1 MILLH
6 TMMKQ
11 TIRTTTLLCLTLC
24 MSYFLAGQNGIIKGF
39 VYDNSSGEP
48 VGFCPVQLQGTSYGA
63 ITERNGSFVI
73 SKIPSGEYNLIITYF
88 GFDSLKESIIINE
101 NTITKRYLLQ
111 PSKIFLEAVQVTAS
125 EHRVITETRTSV
137 ISISPKEMSKMPS
150 IGGQPDFAQYLQVLP
165 GIISTGDQGGQ
176 IYIRGG
182 TPIQNIV
189 LLDGMLVLNPF
200 HSIGFFSV
208 FDNDLMSTAD
218 IYTGGFGAEFGGRV
232 SSVMN
237 IHTKDGNRKRIA
249 GKIDANTFGAK
260 LFLEGPIVKLK
271 DERKISL
278 SYILSAKG
286 SFLEESSKVLYRY
299 ADTNGL
305 PFNYMD
311 FYGKISLTAN
321 NGTKFNIFGFN
332 FADQV
337 FYKDVAKYKWNNY
350 AIGSNFLII
359 PGDAPVTIEGTV
371 AYSNYGI
378 KLTDF
383 FNNRQDSSSIDGFT
397 ANLNISYYIDKHV
410 LNVGAELLGYR
421 TSYSFYSTPYYLVS
435 RVDNTSDI
443 GLYAKFKYNFRNK
456 LLIEPSFRLQFYGS
470 LNATSPEP
478 RLAMKYNITPK
489 IRLKIAGGLYS
500 QNYVAATSDRDVV
513 NLFYGFLSTPDDLP
527 QTFDGKRV
535 ENNLQRGQHLI
546 VGLEFDMIPYTTI
559 NLEGYFKNFSLLT
572 SLNRY
577 KIYEDNGVYADKP
590 EIERKDFIFE
600 KGMAYGGDITAK
612 FEYKGIY
619 AWVVYSLGW
628 VKRYDGVVTYSPHF
642 DRRHNVNV
650 LLSYACGKRQS
661 WQFDVRW
668 NYGSG
673 FPYTQNQGY
682 YPNYQP
688 SNGIG
693 DDYVSANESIS
704 FFLAEL
710 NQARL
715 PDYHR
720 LDINLKKKFHI
731 GERNIIEVNVGAT
744 NVYNYSNIFYVNRIS
759 NQIIYQLPILYSIG
773 VSWSF

>member
-1 MILLH
+1 MRMKIKTSIALCFILLLFH
-6 TMMKQ
+6 
-11 TIRTTTLLCLTLC
+11 LTY
-24 MSYFLAGQNGIIKGF
+24 SQNGIIKGF

-48 VGFCPVQLQGTSYGA
+48 IPFCPVQLQGTSYGA
-63 ITERNGSFVI
+63 MTERNGSFVI
-73 SKIPSGEYNLIITYF
+73 SKIPAGEYHLIITYF
-88 GFDSLKESIIINE
+88 GFDSLSESIVVNE

-111 PSKIFLEAVQVTAS
+111 PSKVFLDAVQVTAS
-125 EHRVITETRTSV
+125 EQRVITETRTSV
-137 ISISPKEMSKMPS
+137 ISISPKEMTKMPS

-182 TPIQNIV
+182 TPIQNMV

-208 FDNDLMSTAD
+208 FDNDLMSMAD
-218 IYTGGFGAEFGGRV
+218 VYTGGFGAEFGGRS

-249 GKIDANTFGAK
+249 GKIDVNTFGAK
-260 LFLEGPIVKLK
+260 LLLEGPFIKLK
-271 DERKISL
+271 DERKVTL
-278 SYILSAKG
+278 SYIFSAKG
-286 SFLEESSKVLYRY
+286 SFLEQSSKLFYKY
-299 ADTNGL
+299 ADANGL

-311 FYGKISLTAN
+311 FYGKISLTAK
-321 NGTKFNIFGFN
+321 NGTKLNIFGFN

-337 FYKDVAKYKWNNY
+337 FYKNIAKYKWNNY
-350 AIGSNFLII
+350 AVGTNFLII
-359 PGDAPVTIEGTV
+359 PGDAPVTIEGTI

-383 FNNRQDSSSIDGFT
+383 FNNREDSSSLDGFT
-397 ANLNISYYIDKHV
+397 ANLNISYYISKHV

-421 TSYSFYSTPYYLVS
+421 TTYSFYSTPFFLVS

-443 GLYAKFKYNFRNK
+443 GLYAKFKYNFQNK

-470 LNATSPEP
+470 LNVTAPEP
-478 RLAMKYNITPK
+478 RFAMKYNITPK
-489 IRLKIAGGLYS
+489 IRLKLAGGLYS

-527 QTFDGKRV
+527 RKFNDKEV
-535 ENNLQRGQHLI
+535 KNHLQRGQHLI
-546 VGLEFDMIPYTTI
+546 LGLEFDMIPYTKL
-559 NLEGYFKNFSLLT
+559 NLEGYVKNFSLLT

-577 KIYEDNGVYADKP
+577 KMYEDIGAYAHKP

-600 KGMAYGGDITAK
+600 KGIAYGGDLTVK
-612 FEYKGIY
+612 FEHKGWY
-619 AWVVYSLGW
+619 LWTVYSLGW
-628 VKRYDGVVTYSPHF
+628 VKRNDGVVSYSPHF
-642 DRRHNVNV
+642 DRRHNINI

-661 WQFDVRW
+661 WQFDLRW

-682 YPNYQP
+682 YPNYKP
-688 SNGIG
+688 SQGIG
-693 DDYVSANESIS
+693 DDYVSANEEIS
-704 FFLAEL
+704 FLLADL
-710 NQARL
+710 NKARL

-720 LDINLKKKFHI
+720 LDMNIKKKFYL
-731 GERNIIEVNVGAT
+731 GERNIIELNVGAT

-759 NQIIYQLPILYSIG
+759 NKIIYQLPILYSVG